1 MKPRSHTLFHFTKS
15 VETLE
20 SILANGFWPKYCQED
35 FKWYNPETGLI
46 SYPMVC
52 FCDIPLTRID
62 AHVKFYGSYGLG
74 LTKQWAMSNKLSPV
88 IYIPNDTRL
97 SNALTRML
105 RKGAKPQLEY
115 YKKVRKMLIQLFR
128 TSSQ

>member
-1 MKPRSHTLFHFTKS
+1 M
-15 VETLE
+15 
-20 SILANGFWPKYCQED
+20 ANGFWPKYCQED